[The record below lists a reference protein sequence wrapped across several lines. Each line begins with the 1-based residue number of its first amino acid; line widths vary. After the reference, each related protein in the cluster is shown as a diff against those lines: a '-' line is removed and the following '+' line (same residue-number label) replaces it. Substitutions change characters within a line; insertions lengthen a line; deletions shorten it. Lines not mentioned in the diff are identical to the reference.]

1 MEKGL
6 LLEEEEEAEVTLT
19 NLTGV
24 AAVVAVVAIESP
36 QVEFGTMVMTFVS
49 SVNQG
54 TQPGIKLFDCS
65 NMDTVLI
72 LHLWDNKWLRER
84 WGNAKLIIPLI
95 LKPCRPPL
103 CNIF

>member
-6 LLEEEEEAEVTLT
+6 LLEEEEEAGVT
-19 NLTGV
+19 NLMGV
-24 AAVVAVVAIESP
+24 AVVVVAVVAIESP

-54 TQPGIKLFDCS
+54 TQPGIMLFHCS

-72 LHLWDNKWLRER
+72 PHLWDNKWLRER
-84 WGNAKLIIPLI
+84 GRNAKLIIPLI
-95 LKPCRPPL
+95 LKLCRPPF